1 MDTSPFLI
9 HLRRLFKIV
18 VGYDVKKRKFNLWIV
33 CSLISNTIALGTTF
47 YKFNLH
53 KVPKKDLIEQLTLT
67 AGFTLFLLNSA
78 SMLRIRKTLGELI
91 EDIFKP
97 VKSNQELKVKE
108 CKSYTKWINLIGVFF
123 FINLYL
129 MLCCLT
135 ATINPLVSLMFSS
148 ETLQVQDFPL
158 FFGWIPFY
166 TESYVVYGIAF
177 FIGTIS
183 NFGGGIFC
191 TFHMTMNFALL
202 KIKLRMKLLAED
214 IRNIDDIVISRAVY
228 RMMQLPAS
236 QLKQVTPEDKK
247 EIYLIC
253 RNNLM
258 KELIESHLEIIR
270 SVKLVNDCYSL
281 PMLIFAQASSL
292 IAALMLPRGLVGE
305 SLPILDTL
313 FLVNG
318 GIGVLVII
326 GLVCNCGQMIEDE
339 SDNIRRAF
347 YEYSWYCEGN
357 SFRNSLRTMMI
368 VASRP
373 LRLTAGGIYPL
384 NRETFIC
391 TCKIRGVPVPGLGAV
406 WPINRVMGGV
416 GDWGRLDGMNGCGV
430 GVSTS
435 WRRQCAPGRRH
446 C

>member
-129 MLCCLT
+129 ILCCLT
-135 ATINPLVSLMFSS
+135 ATINPLVTLMFSS

-166 TESYVVYGIAF
+166 TESYLVYGIAF

-292 IAALMLPRGLVGE
+292 IAALMLPRGLVVSDFQAERLQRQDNLAFSHTSSRHARRYLIRSFCNNRRALYTVPLAFHLKRVVDIQSLAGLSAIPDAYIPGRGCSQSRIFIRRPGE

-339 SDNIRRAF
+339 
-347 YEYSWYCEGN
+347 
-357 SFRNSLRTMMI
+357 
-368 VASRP
+368 
-373 LRLTAGGIYPL
+373 
-384 NRETFIC
+384 
-391 TCKIRGVPVPGLGAV
+391 V
-406 WPINRVMGGV
+406 WM
-416 GDWGRLDGMNGCGV
+416 
-430 GVSTS
+430 
-435 WRRQCAPGRRH
+435 
-446 C
+446 